1 MAGWPAGAAMPWKWP
16 GPARPNNDI
25 VLEWDA
31 RLCLR
36 SLASFTFGRLA
47 ALAYNEAQ
55 LDHPFVSEERMSDS
69 PPDDLPEA
77 PDPAELPAAAQW
89 MMAQAAA
96 ANTPAERAESELRFT
111 SLPERE
117 ARIVG
122 GLRANHKLTAGLE
135 PGAAA
140 ALTEWGA
147 AMGRFVVAETAG
159 LDDATAE
166 GILQV
171 RVRAARQ
178 LMVHVARAITDPPP
192 PGVAPLDTAL
202 RQADIVYGRRYRA
215 PDGNAVGRALAHWSA
230 AAGQPA
236 RQIAGLRS
244 FVEEHIRPQTGA
256 AGDDASR
263 V

>member
-1 MAGWPAGAAMPWKWP
+1 
-16 GPARPNNDI
+16 
-25 VLEWDA
+25 
-31 RLCLR
+31 
-36 SLASFTFGRLA
+36 
-47 ALAYNEAQ
+47 
-55 LDHPFVSEERMSDS
+55 MSDR
-69 PPDDLPEA
+69 PPDDLPDG

-96 ANTPAERAESELRFT
+96 ANAATERAESELHFT
-111 SLPERE
+111 PLPERE

-122 GLRANHKLTAGLE
+122 GLRANRKLTGGLE
-135 PGAAA
+135 PAAAA

-147 AMGRFVVAETAG
+147 AMGRFIVAETDG

-166 GILQV
+166 GLLQT

-178 LMVHVARAITDPPP
+178 LMIHVARAAADPPP
-192 PGVAPLDTAL
+192 PGVEPLDTAL

-236 RQIAGLRS
+236 RQIAGLRA
-244 FVEEHIRPQTGA
+244 FVEGQIRPRTGV
-256 AGDDASR
+256 AGDDTGQG
-263 V
+263 